1 MTDELG
7 FDLPADLRSPGPSS
21 SPLPSLSPT
30 TRGVTTRGISTT
42 GAEFLRSL
50 PLSVDETLARARASG
65 RPLRFGQ
72 RELYVWKIRLAVE
85 RGLVRPPPGSDGRP
99 HRRRLPDGQGVGRV
113 RPPGW
118 LQVVVEAWGADGV

>member
-85 RGLVRPPPGSDGRP
+85 RGLVRP
-99 HRRRLPDGQGVGRV
+99 HRVLTVA
-113 RPPGW
+113 
-118 LQVVVEAWGADGV
+118 LTGADFPTVKVWAGFVLLVGCKWL